1 MSLVLLILALVV
13 LSYVL
18 SRATDVLIGG
28 IVQLSRGTA
37 FEAYGLTTFLVALA
51 TSLPELFVGVT
62 AALEG
67 RPSLPL

>member
-37 FEAYGLTTFLVALA
+37 FEA
-51 TSLPELFVGVT
+51 
-62 AALEG
+62 
-67 RPSLPL
+67 